1 MINRMVLLL
10 AAASAA
16 AAPAA
21 AQQRSQLEPAELRLE
36 PAAAAPMHASLQ
48 PGAPPAAARA
58 RSGARTALHALGGAV
73 LGAGAGYLASQVA
86 WSDWDKSSN
95 SEFAHRRM
103 SFALG
108 GSAVGALAGAVL
120 GHGSPRALNAGPAP
134 AVPVSSM
141 GAMVTSEELRAS
153 TASTLYELLQSTHP
167 TWLRG
172 RGEGAVRAGKP
183 ATGVAR
189 GAPGEG
195 SGEAS
200 ALTPQTPADMASSSP
215 APKVYLDGGFLG
227 EINQLREILV
237 VQTESVE
244 YLDVAAA
251 SYRFGPGHP
260 SGAISVKSL
269 GHR

>member
-1 MINRMVLLL
+1 M
-10 AAASAA
+10 
-16 AAPAA
+16 
-21 AQQRSQLEPAELRLE
+21 
-36 PAAAAPMHASLQ
+36 
-48 PGAPPAAARA
+48 
-58 RSGARTALHALGGAV
+58 ALHVLGGAV

-103 SFALG
+103 SFAVG

-120 GHGSPRALNAGPAP
+120 GHGSPRAVNAGPAP
-134 AVPVSSM
+134 ARPVNAM
-141 GAMVTSEELRAS
+141 GAMVTSDELRS
-153 TASTLYELLQSTHP
+153 TTATTLYELLQATHP

-183 ATGVAR
+183 ATGAAR
-189 GAPGEG
+189 GTPAGEG
-195 SGEAS
+195 TEAG
-200 ALTPQTPADMASSSP
+200 ALTPQTPSDLASSSP

-227 EINQLREILV
+227 DVNQLREILV
-237 VQTESVE
+237 VQAESVE

-260 SGAISVKSL
+260 SGAIVVKSL